1 MSFIFKDIS
10 EDLKTLESLGYFKP
24 KQNFFSEIEPG
35 YNFISNISGNKSINK
50 DTLIVYYTGAFTY
63 FHIGHYNLI
72 VKAYESLKESYPN
85 KDIRIVISPSNTD
98 YIFDKYG
105 PDFNVTNKI
114 RYERIVRFLNNQDC
128 NFKEDII
135 IDLNPMLNTKYDYNF
150 TDLLKNFVQK
160 YVYYKDLE
168 NTPYILC
175 GKDKSYFKN
184 LEKYTEKV
192 KVFYD
197 EGCETSSSDNLRLIG
212 EFNKKN
218 IILRVH
224 TKKEFNL
231 FNKYLGTYYNSITPF
246 YIKDEVKYIRKLISN
261 IKPGTYNN
269 IYTNCR
275 DYRSFLPYVKV
286 RRCFKHPL
294 DFNPTIEADAI
305 DPGDLYVDSDSFT
318 GLTRDYINS
327 KGSNLICIYDFRL
340 KQDTYDIVDI
350 DDLYKSD
357 FRYPFYDL
365 SERMGLPIFDKKLH
379 KNFDNLRLD
388 LIFH

>member
-10 EDLKTLESLGYFKP
+10 EDLKTLESLGYFEP
-24 KQNFFSEIEPG
+24 KQKFFSEIEPG
-35 YNFISNISGNKSINK
+35 YNFVSNISGNKSINK

-72 VKAYESLKESYPN
+72 VKAYESLKESHPS
-85 KDIRIVISPSNTD
+85 KDIRIVISPSNSD

-105 PDFNVTNKI
+105 PEFNVGNKI
-114 RYERIVRFLNNQDC
+114 RYERIVRFITNQDC
-128 NFKEDII
+128 NFLEDII

-150 TDLLKNFVQK
+150 TDLLKNFVEK

-184 LEKYTEKV
+184 LEKHTEKV
-192 KVFYD
+192 KVFYS
-197 EGCETSSSDNLRLIG
+197 EGCGTSSSDNLRLIG

-218 IILRVH
+218 VILRVH
-224 TKKEFNL
+224 TKEEFNL
-231 FNKYLGTYYNSITPF
+231 FKKYLGDYYSSITPF
-246 YIKDEVKYIRKLISN
+246 YIKDEVKYIRELLSN

-294 DFNPTIEADAI
+294 DFNPTIEADEIKA
-305 DPGDLYVDSDSFT
+305 GDLYVDSDSFT
-318 GLTRDYINS
+318 GLTRNYIKD

-340 KQDTYDIVDI
+340 KQDTHDIVDI

-365 SERMGLPIFDKKLH
+365 SERMGLPIFDKELH
-379 KNFDNLRLD
+379 KNFNNLRLD